1 MTRDEATKG
10 NQDTMKLT
18 IGRKIGLGFS
28 ALLLILVGTGG
39 YSILVMRSA
48 ASDSHYLASEY
59 VPELDVADNLKS
71 AMASLNLNARS
82 FGFTGDRI
90 YADEARKALA
100 DVSTQLDAADELAN
114 RSVKL
119 TQLKTKLA
127 QGRERF
133 DEYQRAYEETEKAQ
147 AASEQARA
155 VALKSADQMTDSVDA
170 ILRSQ
175 YAQLER
181 EVAGRSAPEVLQ
193 ERQAKITA
201 FSHIR
206 SLLDSARIFALRAQA
221 ERDGSH
227 LQSAGKELQ
236 AIEGDVSRI
245 APLVRR
251 AEDVKELNDMRKVAG
266 DYEAAIDTLSKA
278 TARLDEIKQVRVKA
292 STAFQAFTD
301 ELSTAAQSATS
312 KLSTEAD
319 QNLAFAA
326 SVTITTSILA
336 LITGIF
342 VALWVTRLIT
352 RPLARANE
360 AVQRVSEGDLS
371 GTLQVDSED
380 EVGEMSR
387 ALNRMVENLRQTA
400 GVAEKVSNGDLT
412 VEARPL
418 SDKDTLG
425 LALVRMLENLR
436 NTVSEVTQAAGAVA
450 SGSEEMSTTAQQV
463 AEGSTEQAS
472 AAEESTSS
480 MEEIASSIQQNSE
493 NAQQTDKIAA
503 QAATDTQSAGNA
515 VTQTASAMREIA
527 EKIRIIEEIAR
538 KTDLLALNAAVEAA
552 RAGEHGKGFAVVASE
567 VRKLA
572 ERSASAAAE
581 ISKLTTSGVTIS
593 EQAGGL
599 LSRLVPDIQKTATLV
614 QEIASASAEQ
624 TTGASQVNQ
633 ALQQLDQV
641 IQQNASAAEQM
652 AATARELSGQAEQ
665 LQRSVSFFRIGNSA
679 AAPLISREARP
690 LPPAARRPLAPR
702 PAPVAPV
709 KARNAAPRPAK
720 ANGADI
726 VLTEDNLDEAF
737 ENY

>member
-1 MTRDEATKG
+1 
-10 NQDTMKLT
+10 MKLT
-18 IGRKIGLGFS
+18 IGRKIGLGFT
-28 ALLLILVGTGG
+28 ALLLILMGTGS

-48 ASDSHYLASEY
+48 ASDSHSLATEY

-71 AMASLNLNARS
+71 TMANLNLNARS
-82 FGFTGDRI
+82 FGFTGDRS
-90 YADEARKALA
+90 YAEEARKGLAL
-100 DVSTQLDAADELAN
+100 VSSQLSEADELAN

-119 TQLKTKLA
+119 VQLKSKLA
-127 QGRERF
+127 AGRERF
-133 DEYQRAYEETEKAQ
+133 DEYQRAFDETEKAQ
-147 AASEQARA
+147 ASGEQARA
-155 VALKSADQMTDSVDA
+155 ATTKAAEEMLDSVDT

-175 YAQLER
+175 AVQLER
-181 EVAGRSAPEVLQ
+181 EVAARATPDVLL
-193 ERQAKITA
+193 ERQTK
-201 FSHIR
+201 IR
-206 SLLDSARIFALRAQA
+206 SFSLIRNLLDSARISSLRAQA
-221 ERDGSH
+221 ERNGTHFDAARKSFD
-227 LQSAGKELQ
+227 AVDEELTR
-236 AIEGDVSRI
+236 VT
-245 APLVRR
+245 PLVRR
-251 AEDVKELNDMRKVAG
+251 AEDIKELNDIRRCSA
-266 DYEAAIDTLSKA
+266 DYEAALDTLSKA
-278 TARLDEIKQVRVKA
+278 TARLEEVRSIRAKA
-292 STAFQAFTD
+292 SAAFQAFSD
-301 ELSTAAQSATS
+301 ELSDAAQSATG
-312 KLSTEAD
+312 KLSKDAD
-319 QNLAFAA
+319 ENLAFA
-326 SVTITTSILA
+326 SNVTLTSAILA
-336 LITGIF
+336 LITGIV

-352 RPLARANE
+352 RPLARANA
-360 AVQRVSEGDLS
+360 AVQRVALGDLG
-371 GTLQVDSED
+371 GTLEVDSED

-387 ALNRMVENLRQTA
+387 ALNRMVENLRETA
-400 GVAEKVSNGDLT
+400 GVAERVSNGDLT

-436 NTVSEVTQAAGAVA
+436 NTVAEVTQAASAVA

-503 QAATDTQSAGNA
+503 QAATDTQNAGNA

-593 EQAGGL
+593 DQAGGL

-652 AATARELSGQAEQ
+652 AATARELSSQAEQ
-665 LQRSVSFFRIGNSA
+665 LQRSVSFFKVSSSA
-679 AAPLISREARP
+679 AAPMLLRQTRDVRP
-690 LPPAARRPLAPR
+690 QPPAPRRPAAPPR
-702 PAPVAPV
+702 PALAPV
-709 KARNAAPRPAK
+709 KAKAGTRAAKPA
-720 ANGADI
+720 GADI

>member
-1 MTRDEATKG
+1 
-10 NQDTMKLT
+10 MKLT
-18 IGRKIGLGFS
+18 IGKKIGLGFTS
-28 ALLLILVGTGG
+28 LLLILMGTGG
-39 YSILVMRSA
+39 YSIVVMRSA
-48 ASDSHYLASEY
+48 ATDSHHLSTEY

-71 AMASLNLNARS
+71 TMALVSLNAYS
-82 FGFTGDRI
+82 FGFTGDRS
-90 YADEARKALA
+90 YAEAARKGLSEVAG
-100 DVSTQLDAADELAN
+100 QLHEADELAA
-114 RSVKL
+114 RSTKL
-119 TQLKTKLA
+119 VQLKSKLA
-127 QGRERF
+127 FGRDRF
-133 DEYQRAYEETEKAQ
+133 QEFQRAYEETEKAQ
-147 AASEQARA
+147 AATEQARA
-155 VALKSADQMTDSVDA
+155 AADKTVAQIFESVEA

-175 YAQLER
+175 YALLER
-181 EVAGRSAPEVLQ
+181 EVASRATPDVLA
-193 ERQAKITA
+193 ERQTKLVA
-201 FSHIR
+201 FNR
-206 SLLDSARIFALRAQA
+206 VRGLLDVVHVAQ
-221 ERDGSH
+221 
-227 LQSAGKELQ
+227 LQ
-236 AIEGDVSRI
+236 AQVERSGARLEAVGKSFRAIDDDLNQI

-251 AEDVKELNDMRKVAG
+251 AEDIKELNNARQYAA
-266 DYEAAIDTLSKA
+266 DYEGTLGVLAKSLA
-278 TARLDEIKQVRVKA
+278 QLDEIKRALVQA
-292 STAFQAFTD
+292 DTAFQGFAD
-301 ELSTAAQSATS
+301 ELSEAAQAATGTLS
-312 KLSTEAD
+312 KDASD
-319 QNLAFAA
+319 SLAFAA
-326 SVTITTSILA
+326 SVMMTSAVLA
-336 LITGIF
+336 LLTGII

-352 RPLARANE
+352 RPLGRANA
-360 AVQRVSEGDLS
+360 AVQRVAEGDLG
-371 GTLQVDSED
+371 GTLEVDSDD
-380 EVGEMSR
+380 EVGEISR

-400 GVAEKVSNGDLT
+400 GVAERVSNGDLT

-436 NTVSEVTQAAGAVA
+436 NTVAEVTHAASAVA

-503 QAATDTQSAGNA
+503 QAAVDTQSAGKA
-515 VTQTASAMREIA
+515 VTQTAGAMREIA

-581 ISKLTTSGVTIS
+581 ISKLTTGGVTIS

-652 AATARELSGQAEQ
+652 AATSRELSSQAEQ
-665 LQRSVSFFRIGNSA
+665 LQRSVSFFKVGGNGA
-679 AAPLISREARP
+679 AAPVVRRDVRA
-690 LPPAARRPLAPR
+690 LPPAPRAVGAR
-702 PAPVAPV
+702 PANGVQNKP
-709 KARNAAPRPAK
+709 KHAARPAK
-720 ANGADI
+720 PTGANI
-726 VLTEDNLDEAF
+726 VLTEDNLDESF